1 MIGGNVDGIFQV
13 KTTTKNVIGEDEET
27 WADVQSVHGWLDLT
41 SGDSKYTPYYAKI
54 QESTHVFV
62 ADYITLDSSITSEDS
77 RMVIDGR
84 IYDVKYIDDSMGMHK
99 QLEVYLAYTG
109 GDNHVCRV

>member
-13 KTTTKNVIGEDEET
+13 KNTTKNVIGEVEEN
-27 WADVQSVHGWLDLT
+27 WADVQSIHGWLDLT

-62 ADYITLDSSITSEDS
+62 ADYTALDSSITPENS

-84 IYDVKYIDDSMGMHK
+84 IYDVKYIDDPMGMHK

-109 GDNHVCRV
+109 G

>member
-1 MIGGNVDGIFQV
+1 MIGGNVDGIVQV
-13 KTTTKNVIGEDEET
+13 KNTTKNVIGEVEEN
-27 WADVQSVHGWLDLT
+27 WADVQSIRGWLDLT

-62 ADYITLDSSITSEDS
+62 ADYTALDSSITSENS

-84 IYDVKYIDDSMGMHK
+84 IYDVKYIDDPMGMHK

-109 GDNHVCRV
+109 G